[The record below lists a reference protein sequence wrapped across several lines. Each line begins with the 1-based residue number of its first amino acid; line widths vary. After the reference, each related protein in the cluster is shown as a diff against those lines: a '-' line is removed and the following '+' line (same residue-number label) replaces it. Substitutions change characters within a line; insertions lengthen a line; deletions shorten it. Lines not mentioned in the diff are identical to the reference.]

1 MIDLVILFA
10 MVEKTGEA
18 AAEGGGDNF
27 LMLTWLMPTVTL
39 LVLILWN
46 ILDRVFFKPLRRVLD
61 ERYTL
66 TFGKL
71 AEAQELLEKIQ
82 KEQERYEAALT
93 QARQEANQLMADVRA
108 EAERQRAEM
117 IDRAREETRAYLER
131 ARHEIEQA
139 RDEAIARIA
148 EEVDDLVYDIVRRVL
163 GRVPEGL
170 TPEEIASVRKAIASD
185 IRLMRVAS

>member
-1 MIDLVILFA
+1 
-10 MVEKTGEA
+10 
-18 AAEGGGDNF
+18 

-46 ILDRVFFKPLRRVLD
+46 VLDRVFFRPLRRILD

-66 TFGKL
+66 TYGKL

-82 KEQERYEAALT
+82 KEQERYEAALA
-93 QARQEANQLMADVRA
+93 QARQEANQLMADARA
-108 EAERQRAEM
+108 EAERWRSEM
-117 IDRAREETRAYLER
+117 IERAREETRAYLEKVRREIER
-131 ARHEIEQA
+131 ARDDAMAQ
-139 RDEAIARIA
+139 IA
-148 EEVDDLVYDIVRRVL
+148 EEVDELVYDIVKRVL
-163 GRVPEGL
+163 GRIPEGL

>member
-1 MIDLVILFA
+1 MIDLMFLFT

-46 ILDRVFFKPLRRVLD
+46 VLDRVFFRPLRRILD

-66 TFGKL
+66 TYGKL

-82 KEQERYEAALT
+82 KEQERYEAALA
-93 QARQEANQLMADVRA
+93 QARQEANQLMADARA
-108 EAERQRAEM
+108 EAERWRSEM
-117 IDRAREETRAYLER
+117 IERAREETRAYLEKVRREIER
-131 ARHEIEQA
+131 ARDDAMAQ
-139 RDEAIARIA
+139 IA
-148 EEVDDLVYDIVRRVL
+148 EEVDELVYDIVKRVL
-163 GRVPEGL
+163 GRIPEGL